1 MIRRPPRSTRTDA
14 GFPYTTLC
22 LSFFRAFLLH
32 QPRRPAWVNG
42 CTFYPSLFESF
53 KSCSVFSY
61 CCVDLGVVT
70 LAFRWVGLK
79 LFSEFEIGQQDRKST
94 RLNSRH

>member
-1 MIRRPPRSTRTDA
+1 MFQRVPASVQGCFHWGKDPGR
-14 GFPYTTLC
+14 
-22 LSFFRAFLLH
+22 FFRAFLFH
-32 QPRRPAWVNG
+32 QLLMPAWVNG
-42 CTFYPSLFESF
+42 FTFYPSLFESF
-53 KSCSVFSY
+53 KSCSVCSY